1 MLINLSALTEAL
13 APIEQIGKGEQEVL
27 VDNTCLTLRTLL
39 PDEMVETQKLARVSI
54 EESDDYPKFLEVY
67 KRTVLSYAII
77 QVNDLD
83 LRGQKYLETE
93 HPDGTPD
100 KTVKVEKPTALR
112 KVIETWSGTTIS
124 YVFEKYGDLQ
134 RRVDIEAEQLI
145 QYIPSDLAAEIERL
159 ETRLKELK
167 TEQERQQ
174 NPTPKVSELM
184 DTVTKVSQTTADQ
197 HAGLTTPPVR
207 QTPTRSVGPQTI
219 KSPDRRETAE
229 IQDSFSDDQ
238 DAIEAESQRIAADRA
253 ARLRAQSQVPTS
265 TTASQNRPLPP
276 HLQARQTAQALPAA
290 PVPQRAPTL
299 DVDPLSEPDPDTLI
313 NGIPAFSLHDKSA
326 GPQTLSNRGRSHG
339 PSDQKPVVNSAVSAG
354 AVNPRFRTK

>member
-1 MLINLSALTEAL
+1 MLINLSALTAAL

-77 QVNDLD
+77 QVNELD

-100 KTVKVEKPTALR
+100 KTIKVEKPTALR

-145 QYIPSDLAAEIERL
+145 QYIPADLAAEIERL

-197 HAGLTTPPVR
+197 HEGLTTPPVR
-207 QTPTRSVGPQTI
+207 QRPVAPQVVKAPTQGSQ
-219 KSPDRRETAE
+219 E

-253 ARLRAQSQVPTS
+253 ARMRAQSQVPTS
-265 TTASQNRPLPP
+265 SPTQTSQRPLPP
-276 HLQARQTAQALPAA
+276 HLQARQAAQQ
-290 PVPQRAPTL
+290 VPPMPTPTRQPTL

-313 NGIPAFSLHDKSA
+313 NGIPAFSLHDRSE
-326 GPQTLSNRGRSHG
+326 GPQTLSNRGRNQG
-339 PSDQKPVVNSAVSAG
+339 PATEKPVVNSAGTMG